1 MYYRCIIDRTIVAPH
16 FEYCATLLIDMG
28 ETQLNKCKS
37 KKLKTGS

>member
-16 FEYCATLLIDMG
+16 FEYCATLLIMG